1 MSPRHQDAVRTAAEQ
16 LIRAADIEIIP
27 LKGADQKLAA
37 VPAGSTV
44 TVTCSP
50 KFGLD
55 RTLEHCV
62 RAAAAGYRVVPHLAA
77 RQVRDEAELRAFLAR
92 LDVAGITD
100 LYVIGGDATE
110 PAGPYRDAGDLVG
123 ALSAIEHGI
132 TSIGV
137 ACYPEGH
144 PTISDSAL
152 AEALRRKQPHV
163 HYMVSQL
170 CFDPDVLSKWLRAAR
185 AAGITLPLHVGLAA
199 PLNTRRLLEL
209 SLKIGVGPSLRY
221 LTKQHGM
228 LGNLLLG
235 TSYRPEKFLHG
246 LGEDLLSD
254 ELAIDAVH
262 LFSFNQLDATVEWQ
276 QRVAGTTDV
285 PEVEDSISTLA
296 VGGLLD
302 AVASNDPTP
311 GGGTVAGVA
320 TSLAAA
326 LAAMAGRYAGS
337 TSLDELV
344 ARADTVRQRAIRLAD
359 ADRAAYQ
366 VYVEATKQSREPDPE
381 PRRQAL
387 RAALD
392 AAADAPHE
400 LSGLAADV
408 SVMAAQLAE
417 QGNPRLRSDA
427 CAAALLGSAAAA
439 SAAILVRENLHATP
453 ADRRVATAT
462 RNARVAATAAR
473 SALTIVGLELD
484 DRITT

>member
-1 MSPRHQDAVRTAAEQ
+1 MSPRHQHEVRTAAEQ

-27 LKGADQKLAA
+27 VKGADQKLAV

-55 RTLEHCV
+55 RTLEHSV

-77 RQVRDEAELRAFLAR
+77 RQVRDETELRAFLAR
-92 LDVAGITD
+92 LDAAGITD

-110 PAGPYRDAGDLVG
+110 PAGPYRDAGDLVD

-144 PTISDSAL
+144 PAISDAAL

-170 CFDPDVLSKWLRAAR
+170 CFDPDVLSKWLRTTR

-235 TSYRPEKFLHG
+235 SSYRPEKFLHG
-246 LGEDLLSD
+246 LGEDLLSS
-254 ELAIDAVH
+254 ELAIEAVH

-285 PEVEDSISTLA
+285 PEADDSVAALT

-320 TSLAAA
+320 ASLAAA
-326 LAAMAGRYAGS
+326 LAAMAGRYAES
-337 TSLDELV
+337 TPLGELV
-344 ARADTVRQRAIRLAD
+344 ARADALRERAVRLAD

-366 VYVEATKQSREPDPE
+366 VYVEATRRPRGPDPE
-381 PRRQAL
+381 PRRQAM

-392 AAADAPHE
+392 TAASTPHE

-408 SVMAAQLAE
+408 TVIAAQLAE
-417 QGNPRLRSDA
+417 KGNPRLRSDA
-427 CAAALLGSAAAA
+427 CAAALLASAAAA

-453 ADRRVATAT
+453 EDPRVITAT
-462 RNARVAATAAR
+462 SNARVAATAAR
-473 SALTIVGLELD
+473 SALATAGLELD